1 MPVSSR
7 NDLAADPS
15 KTLHRN
21 FQAGREGE
29 LGGDAG
35 CEGEGEG
42 GGEGG
47 EGGDHGAGY
56 ELAVGSVL
64 VWVLPGPA

>member
-1 MPVSSR
+1 MTWQQILAKLCTGTSR
-7 NDLAADPS
+7 
-15 KTLHRN
+15 
-21 FQAGREGE
+21 QVEGE
-29 LGGDAG
+29 EGGNAG

-47 EGGDHGAGY
+47 EGGDHGAGC